1 MRPRFLVLSLLL
13 VPHAGCDSSNP
24 RFWQPKND
32 LLPMV
37 ALDDRIAYVEKNS
50 HTAYLLDPADASFK
64 PRFVTVGKAPI
75 AAVKRNGSNQML
87 VVSNGD
93 SGSAGVAPIQ
103 PQLQIIDAN
112 PNVVPAVYALA
123 GRFDGLAQSVDGRFV
138 VLYHTSSTQDASD
151 TGLFN
156 PNEMTIIDFTQS
168 LDPKAPL
175 PTKSI
180 RSLGGVPA
188 RIEFSPPS
196 VAQAGVPSLAVVLSQ
211 NYVTIMDV
219 ENTERTEISVPLCAQ
234 SAGCAYDP
242 DTIQIL
248 FGSVDLLDPKSPFG
262 PTNPKILNIYVRAET
277 SKDIFQI
284 ALSIGTDA
292 VGTIDF
298 NASLSLL
305 SVGANPAGMALYVS
319 NDGPRLAVL
328 APTSQSLVIINPSTS
343 QTLRIAATS
352 IPANV
357 IVPFTVANSDGTQRN
372 EAMLVDTLYGST
384 SVLFADLGVV
394 ETSGGLEIKDSP
406 LRAAAG
412 DVWPL
417 LDQGIAVLV
426 LGKPTA
432 ISSFT
437 AVELS
442 TRRIVDITA
451 SSTFARPYLEARP
464 PSRLWGV
471 TDGTKLTYVNL
482 VARKA
487 GTTFAPS
494 FVWLDQEITSI
505 QALDPPL
512 DANPTNPQK
521 PRYLVVG
528 HNDPDGIGN
537 LTFLDADTPDRS
549 TARTAYGFLFSNY
562 LERGQP

>member
-1 MRPRFLVLSLLL
+1 M
-13 VPHAGCDSSNP
+13 
-24 RFWQPKND
+24 
-32 LLPMV
+32 
-37 ALDDRIAYVEKNS
+37 
-50 HTAYLLDPADASFK
+50 
-64 PRFVTVGKAPI
+64 
-75 AAVKRNGSNQML
+75 
-87 VVSNGD
+87 
-93 SGSAGVAPIQ
+93 
-103 PQLQIIDAN
+103 
-112 PNVVPAVYALA
+112 
-123 GRFDGLAQSVDGRFV
+123 
-138 VLYHTSSTQDASD
+138 
-151 TGLFN
+151 
-156 PNEMTIIDFTQS
+156 
-168 LDPKAPL
+168 
-175 PTKSI
+175 
-180 RSLGGVPA
+180 
-188 RIEFSPPS
+188 
-196 VAQAGVPSLAVVLSQ
+196 
-211 NYVTIMDV
+211 
-219 ENTERTEISVPLCAQ
+219 
-234 SAGCAYDP
+234 
-242 DTIQIL
+242 
-248 FGSVDLLDPKSPFG
+248 
-262 PTNPKILNIYVRAET
+262 
-277 SKDIFQI
+277 
-284 ALSIGTDA
+284 
-292 VGTIDF
+292 
-298 NASLSLL
+298 
-305 SVGANPAGMALYVS
+305 
-319 NDGPRLAVL
+319 
-328 APTSQSLVIINPSTS
+328 
-343 QTLRIAATS
+343 
-352 IPANV
+352 
-357 IVPFTVANSDGTQRN
+357 
-372 EAMLVDTLYGST
+372 
-384 SVLFADLGVV
+384 
-394 ETSGGLEIKDSP
+394 
-406 LRAAAG
+406 RAAAG